1 MFSGPSMK
9 VKRALYAGIVGNLE
23 GLGVPPSDTMICLLE
38 VPLDNMAV
46 FGPRPASE
54 VDLGFEVSI

>member
-1 MFSGPSMK
+1 MK

-23 GLGVPPSDTMICLLE
+23 GLGVPPDALICLLE